1 MIYDFVSPQRI
12 RKLRFRNYFPS
23 FNRIG
28 LKGFIVMTRK
38 KWKKRERERERS
50 SSRLSTAIV
59 PPCSSIRHSVSCPP
73 PYFTNQL
80 WQPSPQTFR
89 DFVHSFGS
97 LPLNHPRLL
106 SSQLSNLLSKLPL
119 WSSISFYP
127 SSTPKKFPGKFFLLS
142 SSSFFP
148 FLFSFFFFFHKT
160 EEHGTEHAVK
170 QHVRWLY
177 FIKNWKRKKQAVS
190 FSRFLF
196 SRKRQPTTMLYI
208 YIYIYFPVLYI
219 YIKWEKII
227 CLKDTKEGNVNSVR
241 NVKASRNL
249 QNVKRS
255 KKRKKKKKKMRANT
269 VRICRG
275 KL

>member
-119 WSSISFYP
+119 WSFDKLLSFFDAEEISREIF
-127 SSTPKKFPGKFFLLS
+127 SSLFFFLLS
-142 SSSFFP
+142 FSLF
-148 FLFSFFFFFHKT
+148 FLFFF
-160 EEHGTEHAVK
+160 
-170 QHVRWLY
+170 
-177 FIKNWKRKKQAVS
+177 S
-190 FSRFLF
+190 
-196 SRKRQPTTMLYI
+196 
-208 YIYIYFPVLYI
+208 
-219 YIKWEKII
+219 
-227 CLKDTKEGNVNSVR
+227 
-241 NVKASRNL
+241 
-249 QNVKRS
+249 
-255 KKRKKKKKKMRANT
+255 
-269 VRICRG
+269 
-275 KL
+275 

>member
-1 MIYDFVSPQRI
+1 MEKR
-12 RKLRFRNYFPS
+12 
-23 FNRIG
+23 
-28 LKGFIVMTRK
+28 
-38 KWKKRERERERS
+38 RERR

-106 SSQLSNLLSKLPL
+106 SSQLSIETPFVKLDNLLSFFNAEE
-119 WSSISFYP
+119 ISREI
-127 SSTPKKFPGKFFLLS
+127 S
-142 SSSFFP
+142 
-148 FLFSFFFFFHKT
+148 SFFFFLLFRKI
-160 EEHGTEHAVK
+160 EERNTRRNNTCDYILSKIEEERNKV
-170 QHVRWLY
+170 
-177 FIKNWKRKKQAVS
+177 FS
-190 FSRFLF
+190 FSRFLL
-196 SRKRQPTTMLYI
+196 SRKRQPTTMLHIYMYI
-208 YIYIYFPVLYI
+208 IHTH
-219 YIKWEKII
+219 IKRGKII

-249 QNVKRS
+249 QNIKRS
-255 KKRKKKKKKMRANT
+255 KKRKKGRKKKKKKGIRANT
-269 VRICRG
+269 VRICRE

>member
-38 KWKKRERERERS
+38 KWKKREREGERS

-142 SSSFFP
+142 SFSFFP
-148 FLFSFFFFFHKT
+148 FLFSFFFFFIKPKNT
-160 EEHGTEHAVK
+160 ARNT
-170 QHVRWLY
+170 RWNNTCDDYILSKIEKERNKL
-177 FIKNWKRKKQAVS
+177 FPFLV
-190 FSRFLF
+190 FSSLESDNPRR
-196 SRKRQPTTMLYI
+196 SYT

-219 YIKWEKII
+219 YKMGKNNLLERY
-227 CLKDTKEGNVNSVR
+227 EGR
-241 NVKASRNL
+241 
-249 QNVKRS
+249 KR
-255 KKRKKKKKKMRANT
+255 
-269 VRICRG
+269 
-275 KL
+275 